1 MIVRYRV
8 NLLWIEFEECLPRKG
23 VVHSSN
29 LGMDDWAQDIWGIR
43 TQQSIWWILTQN
55 TTYVQVWVTWSEFE
69 SVSPFIPASKDPQNS
84 FNSYSR
90 EPLKTFRSES
100 RRAPARL
107 VQGKLQNLGCSSA
120 QRGWPGSRRR
130 CWSPAAE
137 FSHYWT
143 SRHPASH
150 PMTPLVFAPDR
161 VSRRLWAI
169 SNLLGKEDVVQS
181 AVLNNSARRL
191 LLRRP
196 FKKED
201 QPEFFAVSSQKKT
214 RVRQK
219 NHWWTGPRPP

>member
-1 MIVRYRV
+1 MEVKSSNLESVKLVYPSTNGQEADKMEDIVILFSLGPKDAIVDVIVRYRV

-29 LGMDDWAQDIWGIR
+29 LGMDDWAQDIWEIR
-43 TQQSIWWILTQN
+43 TQQSIWWILTQS

-150 PMTPLVFAPDR
+150 SMTPLVLAPDR
-161 VSRRLWAI
+161 
-169 SNLLGKEDVVQS
+169 
-181 AVLNNSARRL
+181 ARRL
-191 LLRRP
+191 
-196 FKKED
+196 
-201 QPEFFAVSSQKKT
+201 
-214 RVRQK
+214 
-219 NHWWTGPRPP
+219 